1 MDKILKLYTYVDG
14 GINDTPF
21 PNAEGEPIEIGA
33 FRYDA
38 KRMGGAPTIIASVNY
53 PSCLDDV
60 WTDNVYAEFNGEKY
74 FLKQTPTSS
83 YDNQDTMYK
92 HDLELVS
99 ERVALDNVYFF
110 DVVTGNPQ
118 GSDKPVSN
126 STKVVFFG
134 DIREFASRLQDS
146 LEYSGLGY
154 TVVVDDDIETE
165 EKLMSFED
173 QFFSNVLQ
181 EIYNTFEVPYY
192 FDGKVIH
199 IGYSKEGVVIP
210 DLAYGVDNALLSI
223 TKNNANYKIVNR
235 ATGTGSS
242 DNIPFYYPNNSPK
255 GEIAATPSGNF
266 EVKILDA
273 ELYSNEIKLD
283 GVIRKSNVEYENAKA
298 TFGSEEIYSG
308 ETFSAQMGAGGINKM
323 FGIEFTSKDAGI
335 FLFSFSSSVT
345 KYILKEEEKS
355 DATFGIR
362 YFVRVYDRTAK
373 KYTYD
378 SKGSLS
384 SIEDFEVQVPYANH
398 KYEITI
404 ECYYAAEGKYA
415 GKGGRIAFNASY
427 SFGSKS
433 GWMYEDKVVDLKDVG
448 LEVVGNTVTGD
459 TITQTLVKY
468 VKTSQKLLPSVYRET
483 DGKERFYNATNGT
496 YEEITFNNPFV
507 EGHPKEHIITVE
519 DIKPSIKEM
528 VNSMGLRMDMFSEFA
543 YDLDDNDELV
553 ENEEGSEH
561 EYVHSYF
568 FAKLRKLDFNLFDH
582 AIEQQPMTISFT
594 SGDCGACNFE
604 IGVTEE
610 FPQKNPVQVNADG
623 TLKRD
628 EKGRVVC
635 GQFEEITEDECQP
648 QQQDTINNE
657 VWIALKKEDSTYG
670 ILMPKA
676 PTKDEQGK
684 EAGGHRPKACSAG
697 KNDGDTFVILG
708 INLPLSYILNAEKK
722 LEAEIIK
729 YLQENNDEK
738 FTFSIGFSR
747 IFFEENATVLNQLSE
762 NSKIRIIYDEKPY
775 DLYVSS
781 FSYNMAEGDALPEI
795 RVELDET
802 LKVSQNALQ
811 SAISQVK
818 SELGRALGNI
828 DVLGAATPYF
838 IRKDADDEARGKI
851 NFTKGIKFGEGG
863 KVEVLDN
870 NSAKLTI
877 EYLEVTKKASFTS
890 LEIKEKTHVGGQIII
905 SPAAMTCG
913 EVEELDSVYR
923 CYFQTKGADGS
934 DEIFNQ
940 FAVND
945 LAICQ
950 TYNAWGS
957 RYYWRKVVG
966 VGEDYIDLSKTICD
980 EGSDIPMAG
989 DKIVQLGNTEDTARQ
1004 AAQVLSAYGEDAPSF
1019 VMYNGINDFSL
1030 EGKNITG
1037 IIWNPETQEP
1047 QMYSYG
1053 SFFFGDKELDGN
1065 YITFQKREG
1074 DAEKSLHINARIT
1087 VGEGSDGLSN
1097 LSEWQQAEK
1106 DIEDAKSNAQ
1116 EALDAA
1122 QQALADMS
1130 WLGEDIT
1137 EINKRLDGVVENYFY
1152 EGAPS
1157 IYKSPVTD
1165 WLSESLEQGNDNVYF
1180 NHIGDTYTD
1189 IQTYIDDES
1198 TPTAG
1203 KSWRWCQC
1211 ETSGGILATINSGY
1225 ISSEDWY
1232 KIGNIPQGAY
1242 YYVRCYIGGY
1252 ECLTEH
1258 FSYDS
1263 QILVNG
1269 GPPVYLKVESATGD
1283 VYVFDQ
1289 YGYLASQTSR
1299 YEFLDQNSQYIEAT
1313 DKEGNIVKLHWHQIA
1328 DSDAVKALL
1337 EASKAQSTADGKSTT
1352 YLSKPTNGY
1361 KKGDLWILESDTVH
1375 SAGKKGDILTANQNS
1390 ASYVASHWK
1399 KVVRYT
1405 DDTTANVA
1413 KGIAETAQNVANTAS
1428 ANATSAASLAN
1439 DAKALAE
1446 AAKGAAEEAEA
1457 LIETANNYAKE
1468 AKEAAESSENA
1479 SKLSQQAAETASQA
1493 AEDGMVTVEESKKI
1507 AEDAKAASD
1516 AAQEA
1521 SKEAEEAAEAAR
1533 LAAQSA
1539 QNLANEAKADAEK
1552 AAQDAEQAATDA
1564 KNASD
1569 RLDEWADDL
1578 LVSPSD
1584 IPAIENE
1591 LVYIA
1596 ADKADIDAQLEI
1608 YAIDN
1613 EDTISDNFNTAYNAY
1628 EDALNA
1634 VLKLEIGTTFPE
1646 DLDDKQTAYYTQRTV
1661 ILEAIAKAAKKV
1673 ADDAQKTADDANAEA
1688 GEAAKTAEEAK
1699 QNAEDALLAAQN
1711 AEAASQEAQQAAA
1724 AAQAKANEVS
1734 EKIDGDN
1741 YFTEIEKKTIRSII
1755 AEITECREKL
1765 HENNAIVKFTT
1776 KQGHSWYLVEE
1787 DSYAEWTDANEEDH
1801 SVSQSKYAGYYS
1813 SNLHNAN
1820 SYSVTQVDVELTE
1833 GREVDIQLDYF
1844 SDAESTNDWMT
1855 VGARGTTV
1863 SPANTT
1869 TTSNTLPNRAGGTY
1883 GKQRM
1888 VFSKVYN
1895 ITQEVDAEKR
1905 YFQVA
1910 YKKNATIDVG
1920 TDSAYFRISNPHYID
1935 ESGSLHIIELKGS
1948 FHRYYLLLKQKGY
1961 TEVADMLYDALTE
1974 ILGLLNANGL
1984 WTSGTTELTDGVTFR
1999 ATLNEYLTDY
2009 YAILASCGFD
2019 IMDSKVSDFDYLAG
2033 ALKDGSKTITEG
2045 GLVMTS
2051 LVAVGDTSTTNVDV
2065 EAFMNGSDFCKDN
2078 EHGKLIHA
2086 MGIPQTVTEDGTEY
2100 TDLEKRSK
2108 AAQTRIYEDGT
2119 IISQNAELNEGCTI
2133 GGTVKVTADGI
2144 EVDNPDAWGK
2154 LTISDSQGLLRN
2166 DGNLNVQI
2174 GGSCSGAGINISNGT
2189 PAHGVCYGRGS
2200 ADYVCATFAT
2210 TPGKRAIDIF
2220 DGMIGGMRPNT
2231 VFKSNGETLT
2241 HLDHTCFVSSGS
2253 IYLPSDPQIGQNYR
2267 IIHTSSS
2274 GLRIVLG
2281 SADDSSFKNIGSLT
2295 LTNSFITSSKIEM
2308 IELIYD
2314 GINWWYMTSRND

>member
-14 GINDTPF
+14 GIGDTPF

-38 KRMGGAPTIIASVNY
+38 KRMGGAPTITASVNY

-134 DIREFASRLQDS
+134 NIWEFRDRMNAS
-146 LEYSGLGY
+146 LEYSGLDY
-154 TVVVDDDIETE
+154 RVVVDEDEAITTE

-235 ATGTGSS
+235 ATATGSS
-242 DNIPFYYPNNSPK
+242 DNIPFYYPNTSPK
-255 GEIAATPSGNF
+255 GIIEATSSNANL
-266 EVKILDA
+266 EVTVIDN
-273 ELYSNEIKLD
+273 ELYSNAIELD
-283 GVIRKSNVEYENAKA
+283 GEVVRSNVDYENLVVSHL
-298 TFGSEEIYSG
+298 SESIYSG
-308 ETFSAQMGAGGINKM
+308 QTFSAQMGAGGISKS
-323 FGIEFTSKDAGI
+323 FGVSFDAKDAGE
-335 FLFSFSSSVT
+335 LSVSFSSNVT
-345 KYILKEEEKS
+345 KYTLNEEEK
-355 DATFGIR
+355 DDYTVDVR
-362 YFVRVYDRTAK
+362 YYLTLYNPQREKVFTSGRLESVEGVLVPITEVGVGYRLD
-373 KYTYD
+373 
-378 SKGSLS
+378 
-384 SIEDFEVQVPYANH
+384 IE
-398 KYEITI
+398 T
-404 ECYYAAEGKYA
+404 YYAVTGRYA
-415 GKGGRIAFNASY
+415 GKGGRISYNASF
-427 SFGSKS
+427 SFGSDS
-433 GWMYEDKVVDLKDVG
+433 GWTYNGRPIELKDIG
-448 LEVVGNTVTGD
+448 LKVEGNPVIGD
-459 TITQTLVKY
+459 TITQKLVEY
-468 VKTSQKLLPSVYRET
+468 IKTSQNLLPYVYRKT
-483 DGKERFYNATNGT
+483 WGNERFYNAVNGP
-496 YEEITFNNPFV
+496 YRDEEGNVIIFNNPYV
-507 EGHPKEHIITVE
+507 QGKPKEHIFTVE
-519 DIKPSIKEM
+519 DIKPTIKEATNGISW
-528 VNSMGLRMDMFSEFA
+528 VETDEDGNQKTVFQRVDMFSEFA
-543 YDLDDNDELV
+543 YDRDDNDETY
-553 ENEEGSEH
+553 EDEEGN
-561 EYVHSYF
+561 VYF
-568 FAKLRKLDFNLFDH
+568 KHPYFYGKLRVMDFNLFDH
-582 AIEQQPMTISFT
+582 AIENQPMTISFT
-594 SGDCGACNFE
+594 SGNCGACNFE

-610 FPQKNPVQVNADG
+610 YPQKNPVQVDVNG
-623 TLKRD
+623 NLLRD
-628 EKGRVVC
+628 ANGMVLAGIEGIQQEVTTFQDR
-635 GQFEEITEDECQP
+635 
-648 QQQDTINNE
+648 QQDTSKYE
-657 VWIALKKEDSTYG
+657 VWIALKKEETTYG

-676 PTKDEQGK
+676 PKFNDAGEQI
-684 EAGGHRPKACSAG
+684 EAGHRPKAA
-697 KNDGDTFVILG
+697 KNEDGTPNNEGDTFVILG
-708 INLPLSYILNAEKK
+708 INLPQSYIINAEKK

-729 YLQENNDEK
+729 YLQDNNNEK
-738 FTFSIGFSR
+738 FTFSIDFSR
-747 IFFEENATVLNQLSE
+747 IYFEENEIHDQLNE
-762 NSKIRIIYDEKPY
+762 NSKIAVMYNGKRYE
-775 DLYVSS
+775 LYVSS
-781 FSYNMAEGDALPEI
+781 FSYSMSEGDVLPDI

-802 LKVSQNALQ
+802 LQVSQNALQ
-811 SAISQVK
+811 NAISEVK
-818 SELGRALGNI
+818 SELGRVLGSI
-828 DVLGAATPYF
+828 DVVGVASPFF
-838 IRKDADDEARGKI
+838 IRKDSDDVANGTV

-863 KVEVLDN
+863 KVEVMEN

-1405 DDTTANVA
+1405 DDSALEEFIEGDFKDTIDSINNQIDKKAETWYQTADPSTAWTTAELKKEHTGDMWYDTTDGVTKRWDGTSWQKQDIPDEVFDKIDGKKSIYTSKPSSYSVNDLWILEQAYTLNGVSYTKGELVVANQTSSTFSASHWEKKVKYTDDTTAN
-1413 KGIAETAQNVANTAS
+1413 
-1428 ANATSAASLAN
+1428 
-1439 DAKALAE
+1439 
-1446 AAKGAAEEAEA
+1446 
-1457 LIETANNYAKE
+1457 
-1468 AKEAAESSENA
+1468 
-1479 SKLSQQAAETASQA
+1479 
-1493 AEDGMVTVEESKKI
+1493 
-1507 AEDAKAASD
+1507 
-1516 AAQEA
+1516 
-1521 SKEAEEAAEAAR
+1521 
-1533 LAAQSA
+1533 
-1539 QNLANEAKADAEK
+1539 
-1552 AAQDAEQAATDA
+1552 
-1564 KNASD
+1564 
-1569 RLDEWADDL
+1569 
-1578 LVSPSD
+1578 
-1584 IPAIENE
+1584 
-1591 LVYIA
+1591 
-1596 ADKADIDAQLEI
+1596 
-1608 YAIDN
+1608 
-1613 EDTISDNFNTAYNAY
+1613 
-1628 EDALNA
+1628 
-1634 VLKLEIGTTFPE
+1634 
-1646 DLDDKQTAYYTQRTV
+1646 
-1661 ILEAIAKAAKKV
+1661 
-1673 ADDAQKTADDANAEA
+1673 
-1688 GEAAKTAEEAK
+1688 
-1699 QNAEDALLAAQN
+1699 
-1711 AEAASQEAQQAAA
+1711 

-1869 TTSNTLPNRAGGTY
+1869 TTSNTLPNRAGSTY

-2086 MGIPQTVTEDGTEY
+2086 MGIPQTVIEDGTEY

-2119 IISQNAELNEGCTI
+2119 IISQNVILEDGC
-2133 GGTVKVTADGI
+2133 KV
-2144 EVDNPDAWGK
+2144 
-2154 LTISDSQGLLRN
+2154 
-2166 DGNLNVQI
+2166 GNLSIKDGVIGVFDGCSETVGVTTYGISIRQKNIQMASYRNNGSTCLLPTITNLSHSGLNVI
-2174 GGSCSGAGINISNGT
+2174 K
-2189 PAHGVCYGRGS
+2189 
-2200 ADYVCATFAT
+2200 T
-2210 TPGKRAIDIF
+2210 TDDTNTQPAIDINIPEDRMAF
-2220 DGMIGGMRPNT
+2220 SCSKGLVEGLRTNVKAITSAGSTTNRTSITELDFSVLLPTETSAATFYLKLPAAPPLGQEYLIESRGAGMNIVASQKIFNT
-2231 VFKSNGETLT
+2231 
-2241 HLDHTCFVSSGS
+2241 SSGTTTS
-2253 IYLPSDPQIGQNYR
+2253 ASSQFTQSGRCLMRFKYYGSSHGWSATR
-2267 IIHTSSS
+2267 I
-2274 GLRIVLG
+2274 
-2281 SADDSSFKNIGSLT
+2281 D
-2295 LTNSFITSSKIEM
+2295 
-2308 IELIYD
+2308 Y
-2314 GINWWYMTSRND
+2314 